1 MSGRLA
7 HLPTL
12 RIDPDKPIAFTY
24 RNREYQG
31 YSGDSVATALYASGV
46 RVFSR
51 SLKYHRPRGLYSLD
65 GESETCT
72 MAVDGIPNVQAEKKL
87 LKSHLRVAA
96 QNVIGSADWDLL
108 GFLDGFD
115 WAMPA
120 GFYYKIMHKPA
131 WIWPLASRF
140 LRRMAG
146 VGHLSPSFQ
155 MQGRFDEIYPT
166 VDVCVVGG
174 GPAGMSAALAAA
186 EQGLRV
192 MLLEARPWLGG
203 IYDHRVM
210 SAGTGTALYERAR
223 DLSTRVDEA
232 PNLRV
237 LRHASLMGVYNN
249 NLITAFQ
256 VGTASDVFDE
266 RYIEIRASTMVVA
279 TGCIERPLLFENNER
294 PGVMQVGCAHRLART
309 YGILPGSRAVFSVG
323 HDLGLEAALDLANLR
338 LPVAAVADTRA
349 NGQDPALVDAL
360 SKKGIPFHMGWVAAA
375 AHGRKAVRGVTL
387 AEINGTARQDLA
399 CDLLVASAGMSPVTG
414 PLTMAGAKLAFDA
427 RTGYFLAARVP
438 ERVHAAGRLL
448 GLEDPESIET
458 SGRLAGLRAAA
469 DCGAPV
475 RSHIDETQRV
485 LEACPGPVE
494 GSTLIRGPGTG
505 RKAFLDFD
513 EDTPLKNVKQAYDM
527 GFDVPELSKRF
538 ANVGTGPSQGGIPG
552 HNFPLVLSEHRAEA
566 PGSLNPTTVRAPM
579 VPAYVA
585 TFAGAHHDVHKC
597 TPLHD
602 SQLRAGGIMRRVG
615 VWKRARYFSEDTSCK
630 AEIENV
636 RSNVGIID
644 VSTLGKFRIF
654 GPDAEKAL
662 QRVYIGNMAKVPHG
676 KLKYAAMCNDDGC
689 IVDDGVITKQRENDY
704 YLTTSSA
711 RAGATIEWIRYHTRY
726 DGWDYH
732 IVNLTD
738 ALSAINIAGPNSRRV
753 LEKVTAADVSN
764 EAFPFMGYREITVGR
779 GIPARVCRI
788 GFVGE
793 LSYELHVPASY
804 AQAVWNLLIEAGRD
818 LGIRP
823 FGMEAQSCM
832 RLEKGHLIVN
842 LESEIRTTLLDL
854 GMGFLWYRRKPEART
869 VGAVALTQTQ
879 NQPDR
884 YKLVGLEPKNP
895 RQTPGDGSVIVD
907 STIRGH
913 VCTARYSFSL
923 EKSIGL
929 ALVEEPL
936 ARVGTRL
943 EIFQDDWGK
952 ERLAAT
958 VVKPPFYDPA
968 GERLRM

>member
-1 MSGRLA
+1 
-7 HLPTL
+7 
-12 RIDPDKPIAFTY
+12 
-24 RNREYQG
+24 
-31 YSGDSVATALYASGV
+31 
-46 RVFSR
+46 
-51 SLKYHRPRGLYSLD
+51 
-65 GESETCT
+65 
-72 MAVDGIPNVQAEKKL
+72 
-87 LKSHLRVAA
+87 
-96 QNVIGSADWDLL
+96 
-108 GFLDGFD
+108 
-115 WAMPA
+115 
-120 GFYYKIMHKPA
+120 
-131 WIWPLASRF
+131 
-140 LRRMAG
+140 
-146 VGHLSPSFQ
+146 
-155 MQGRFDEIYPT
+155 
-166 VDVCVVGG
+166 
-174 GPAGMSAALAAA
+174 
-186 EQGLRV
+186 
-192 MLLEARPWLGG
+192 
-203 IYDHRVM
+203 
-210 SAGTGTALYERAR
+210 
-223 DLSTRVDEA
+223 
-232 PNLRV
+232 
-237 LRHASLMGVYNN
+237 
-249 NLITAFQ
+249 
-256 VGTASDVFDE
+256 
-266 RYIEIRASTMVVA
+266 
-279 TGCIERPLLFENNER
+279 
-294 PGVMQVGCAHRLART
+294 
-309 YGILPGSRAVFSVG
+309 
-323 HDLGLEAALDLANLR
+323 
-338 LPVAAVADTRA
+338 
-349 NGQDPALVDAL
+349 
-360 SKKGIPFHMGWVAAA
+360 
-375 AHGRKAVRGVTL
+375 
-387 AEINGTARQDLA
+387 
-399 CDLLVASAGMSPVTG
+399 
-414 PLTMAGAKLAFDA
+414 
-427 RTGYFLAARVP
+427 
-438 ERVHAAGRLL
+438 
-448 GLEDPESIET
+448 
-458 SGRLAGLRAAA
+458 
-469 DCGAPV
+469 
-475 RSHIDETQRV
+475 
-485 LEACPGPVE
+485 
-494 GSTLIRGPGTG
+494 
-505 RKAFLDFD
+505 
-513 EDTPLKNVKQAYDM
+513 
-527 GFDVPELSKRF
+527 
-538 ANVGTGPSQGGIPG
+538 
-552 HNFPLVLSEHRAEA
+552 
-566 PGSLNPTTVRAPM
+566 
-579 VPAYVA
+579 
-585 TFAGAHHDVHKC
+585 
-597 TPLHD
+597 
-602 SQLRAGGIMRRVG
+602 
-615 VWKRARYFSEDTSCK
+615 
-630 AEIENV
+630 
-636 RSNVGIID
+636 
-644 VSTLGKFRIF
+644 
-654 GPDAEKAL
+654 
-662 QRVYIGNMAKVPHG
+662 MAKVPHG

-711 RAGATIEWIRYHTRY
+711 RAGATTEWIRYHTRY

-884 YKLVGLEPKNP
+884 YKLVGLEPENP